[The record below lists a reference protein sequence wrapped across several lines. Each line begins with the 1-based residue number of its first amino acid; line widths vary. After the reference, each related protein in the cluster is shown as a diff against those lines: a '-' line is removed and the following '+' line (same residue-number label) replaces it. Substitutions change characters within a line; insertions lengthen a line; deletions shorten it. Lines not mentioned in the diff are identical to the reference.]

1 MRAFAVL
8 VLNWSE
14 QDFWD
19 ATPHALFDAID
30 LQSGAFKQRDF
41 AKFKAGVEG
50 PKPGRPGR
58 PG

>member
-19 ATPHALFDAID
+19 STPHALFDAID
-30 LQSGAFKQRDF
+30 LQSGAFKKRDF

-50 PKPGRPGR
+50 SKRDGAGRSG
-58 PG
+58 